1 MNTINNNSA
10 YIKSLLLTVS
20 DNKSKSQETNQSQMT
35 YDSASI
41 SNTSKAMNKIDSFLN
56 LGETNRFDLSD
67 MNPAEKEEFY
77 KMLAKLMEKGVVGYE
92 IREVNGQP
100 EKHFIVNEIGDQ
112 RLYGTKLYKKRYEK

>member
-20 DNKSKSQETNQSQMT
+20 DNKSKSQENNQSQMT